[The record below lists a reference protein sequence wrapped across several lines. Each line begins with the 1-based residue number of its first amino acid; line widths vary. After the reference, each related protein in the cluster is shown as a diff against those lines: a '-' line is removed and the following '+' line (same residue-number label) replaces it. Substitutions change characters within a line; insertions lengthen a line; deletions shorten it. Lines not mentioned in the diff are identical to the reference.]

1 MPEYAVAAR
10 YDDTVPNE
18 AMQLIKK
25 SKLEYIKSYID
36 SMDKKML
43 AEQQIDP
50 ERLYK
55 LLEEHYEKV
64 VDGQ

>member
-1 MPEYAVAAR
+1 
-10 YDDTVPNE
+10 
-18 AMQLIKK
+18 
-25 SKLEYIKSYID
+25 
-36 SMDKKML
+36 MDKKML

-64 VDGQ
+64 VET